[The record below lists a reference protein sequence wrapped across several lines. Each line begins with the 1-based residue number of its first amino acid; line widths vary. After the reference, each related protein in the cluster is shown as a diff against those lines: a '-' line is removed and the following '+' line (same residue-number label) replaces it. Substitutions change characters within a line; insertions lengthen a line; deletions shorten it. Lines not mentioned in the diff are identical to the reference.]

1 MSNILIYFS
10 SFEFYIFVFFLIIVG
25 AITQSAIG
33 IGFGLPAC
41 FLVLYEPSMVPSC
54 IVLMGTFLAFS
65 NAFLSL
71 NDVIKKDLIYSFSGR
86 IVGSLLSIPLLY
98 LTLGTKNY
106 LIFFG
111 VLLLV
116 AVFLSVKK

>member
-1 MSNILIYFS
+1 VSNILIYFS